1 MKTRWIQRGLGL
13 AACIVAC
20 TVAAGCEKKT
30 GDQAAVEPLDTAAA
44 KKAPAKAATK
54 PATKPADAAKAGEAA
69 KPSRGRPTPPTRPV
83 VTAEQLAR
91 NPAPAAAPT
100 AGAQAAQA
108 IGAVPNPAKNPLAAA
123 AVAPPTAAPV
133 VPTAVGADKA
143 EEKPADPTAKAGG
156 VVTDAARRTGDPAPA
171 TALPARGTAP
181 SPDELNL
188 EVSGYISVADLE
200 RVLGAKQKL
209 RRADLP
215 GIAASPR
222 YNSLYYA
229 PDKGD
234 GFGVGVQVW
243 RDENL
248 AESRTRFNTMR
259 NTWSNVAPT
268 NKVTEQGFRSYFGT
282 LVSVVFADPRRPL
295 VAAVSCA
302 TKICDADM
310 LIELSKRVAERL
322 R

>member
-1 MKTRWIQRGLGL
+1 MKKRWIQRGLSL
-13 AACIVAC
+13 AACVVAC
-20 TVAAGCEKKT
+20 TVASACEKKPSE
-30 GDQAAVEPLDTAAA
+30 QAAVEPIEPAAA
-44 KKAPAKAATK
+44 KKEPAKAATK
-54 PATKPADAAKAGEAA
+54 PTDAKSADVA
-69 KPSRGRPTPPTRPV
+69 KPVRGRPTPPTRPA

-91 NPAPAAAPT
+91 NPAAAAAPN
-100 AGAQAAQA
+100 AGAQAALA
-108 IGAVPNPAKNPLAAA
+108 VGAVPNPTKNPLAAA
-123 AVAPPTAAPV
+123 AVAAPAPVPAPV
-133 VPTAVGADKA
+133 VPTPAGANKPA
-143 EEKPADPTAKAGG
+143 APEEKPADAAAKPTG
-156 VVTDAARRTGDPAPA
+156 VVTDAARRTPDPAPA
-171 TALPARGTAP
+171 TALPGRGTAP
-181 SPDELNL
+181 GPDELNL

-200 RVLGAKQKL
+200 RVLGSKQKL
-209 RRADLP
+209 RRSELP
-215 GIAASPR
+215 GIAPSPR

-295 VAAVSCA
+295 VAAVSCS
-302 TKICDADM
+302 TKLCDADM